1 MGMPEL
7 WVIDGISGAWARIES
22 TSGVVVQLPATWLP
36 SGAREGSVLRVEQEG
51 EGPRRTVTIEV
62 DAEGTAERRASAQG
76 LRDRLPRAPA
86 GDLDL

>member
-1 MGMPEL
+1 MSDL
-7 WVIDGISGAWARIES
+7 WVLDGISGAWARIES
-22 TSGVVVQLPATWLP
+22 ATGVAVQLPATWLP
-36 SGAREGSVLRVEQEG
+36 SDAREGSVLRVEQEG

-62 DAEGTAERRASAQG
+62 DAAATAERRANAKG

>member
-1 MGMPEL
+1 MPDL
-7 WVIDGISGAWARIES
+7 WVLDGISGAWARIE
-22 TSGVVVQLPATWLP
+22 TADRVTVKLPASWLP
-36 SGAREGSVLRVEQEG
+36 SDAREGCVLRVEQDS

-62 DAEGTAERRASAQG
+62 DAKATAERRADAKG